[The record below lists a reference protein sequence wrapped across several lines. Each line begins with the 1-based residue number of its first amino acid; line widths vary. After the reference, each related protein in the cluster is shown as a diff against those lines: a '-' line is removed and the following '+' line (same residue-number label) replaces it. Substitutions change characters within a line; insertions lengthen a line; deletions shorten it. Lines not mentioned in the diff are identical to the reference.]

1 MTYEEACAA
10 HAWQVPERYNIAAD
24 VCDKHPR
31 DKLAMIHED
40 PDGAVREV
48 RWGELQDMANRFAL
62 PLLARTAV
70 VQRDPRGLPP
80 GTERRAVG
88 TAQALAGHRD
98 LDSLRADTLHRLAMA
113 AEYRD
118 DNTHEHT
125 ERVGALA
132 ARLAAGVG
140 LGDVDVALVRRAAVA
155 LELAASRLLDP
166 ATSLL
171 LAAAAH
177 EARIADADNREF
189 AESDLSRALRAVV
202 GQPGFRDTLA
212 AREDGAALLEE
223 LDAAVRK
230 VAYARSFY
238 NNAVTATRAARR
250 KLLPRALHLAGR
262 APLPEFFEIDDAL
275 PETSADAVRSG

>member
-1 MTYEEACAA
+1 MYQTLL
-10 HAWQVPERYNIAAD
+10 NIALVSALVVLLGVYVSWRATRID
-24 VCDKHPR
+24 RLH
-31 DKLAMIHED
+31 
-40 PDGAVREV
+40 VRLET
-48 RWGELQDMANRFAL
+48 
-62 PLLARTAV
+62 ARA
-70 VQRDPRGLPP
+70 GL
-80 GTERRAVG
+80 
-88 TAQALAGHRD
+88 
-98 LDSLRADTLHRLAMA
+98 
-113 AEYRD
+113 
-118 DNTHEHT
+118 
-125 ERVGALA
+125 
-132 ARLAAGVG
+132 
-140 LGDVDVALVRRAAVA
+140 DVALVRRAAVA

-202 GQPGFRDTLA
+202 GQPGFRDTLVG
-212 AREDGAALLEE
+212 RGDGAALLEE

-262 APLPEFFEIDDAL
+262 APLPEFFEIDDAP
-275 PETSADAVRSG
+275 PETSADTVRSG